1 MIARRLLGLSFAVV
15 LGAAVVAGGLSP
27 ASAQGFSAKAHGMFF
42 GFGDDEG
49 DEATPR
55 RLCLPTDSSIRRAIA
70 DEGYEDIYLNVPVG
84 RLLQARAT
92 RDDWV
97 YLLTV
102 DACTG
107 DVVERER
114 LRSR

>member
-49 DEATPR
+49 DDATPR

-70 DEGYEDIYLNVPVG
+70 DGSLPEL
-84 RLLQARAT
+84 RA
-92 RDDWV
+92 WI
-97 YLLTV
+97 L
-102 DACTG
+102 
-107 DVVERER
+107 ERFGPR
-114 LRSR
+114 GQGGKPDT